1 MYVRCVKRMCV
12 CVCVCLCSQVLDAME
27 YAVYMCDVE
36 HVVLDNLQFMLSGQL
51 LRAGGGDKFDVICH

>member
-1 MYVRCVKRMCV
+1 MCV